1 MSHTTAINSIAIR
14 SIVALRA
21 AVDYLKSKGIACSL
35 VPDETPRAYYPNQ
48 PGLGKADF
56 VLKLND
62 AKYDVGFYK
71 DDKGG
76 YEVRTDFWAG
86 NVAAVLGVPAPA
98 KSTNQQHLL
107 GKLFQAYGMTAAEE
121 QARKQGYM
129 VARQH
134 LPDGRV
140 KLQLTGF
147 R

>member
-14 SIVALRA
+14 SATALRA
-21 AVDYLKSKGIACSL
+21 AVDYLKTQGVACSL
-35 VPDETPRAYYPNQ
+35 IANAKPRAYYADQ
-48 PGLGKADF
+48 SGMGTADF
-56 VLKLND
+56 VLKLD
-62 AKYDVGFYK
+62 ACKYDVGFYS
-71 DDKGG
+71 DGKGG

-86 NVAAVLGVPAPA
+86 AVEKILGSTPPA
-98 KSTNQQHLL
+98 KRQNEQYKL